1 MIIRHMQGTFGTLDG
16 EQLRLDTGL
25 NIIYAP
31 NESGKSTWC
40 AFLRAMLYGID
51 TSQRARAGF
60 VPDKQKYAPWSGKPM
75 AGKLELEQGGKRIT
89 IRRWTEAPN
98 APLRGFSA
106 VYTGTDIPVPGL
118 TAVDAGEQ
126 LTGVSAE
133 VFARTAFIGQGGLVV
148 TGTPELER
156 RISAIVTSGEE
167 ASSYTEA
174 DAQLRA
180 WLRRRRSGQH
190 GALPELEG
198 RITTVEE
205 QLHRLERNAQE
216 QAACAAEIAQTDAEL
231 QTVTEQ
237 MNAARQRQRRAALSS
252 MGEEKSN
259 LRTLEQT
266 LEQARRDAAA
276 RRTALEQTH
285 FGVQTPDEAGETAE
299 RDAQR
304 AESLAGTAEHGGK
317 PYFWIAALVLAALCA
332 ALGYLVA
339 QPLYYAAIALA
350 VLAVVLLIVARSGKK
365 RAQQASAAL
374 GKLLRSYGAQD
385 ADGIYYQAEVHRAA
399 YRACAAAMQA
409 EQKAAAA
416 LEDAREHQC
425 ETHERL
431 LQSLDFESGT
441 GEAAALYQRKCALE
455 SVRTRL
461 RTRLR
466 TQQAQLTGAALA
478 IGDPMALGS
487 EHAQLL
493 ERRDALERQYAA
505 IALAIETLGRADS
518 ELQSRFSPQLA
529 QKAAD
534 YMDYL
539 TDGRYDELVLARDLS
554 AKARSADDPTPRDT
568 AYLSAGTAD
577 LLYLSVRLAL
587 CELTCPADDPCPLVL
602 DDTLVNFDDARARR
616 ARALFGEIA
625 QHRQVILFTC
635 HERDCPAQG

>member
-75 AGKLELEQGGKRIT
+75 AGELELEQGGKCIT

-118 TAVDAGEQ
+118 TAADAGEQ

-148 TGTPELER
+148 TGTPELEK

-259 LRTLEQT
+259 LRTLEQA

-304 AESLAGTAEHGGK
+304 AEALAGTAEHGGK
-317 PYFWIAALVLAALCA
+317 PYFWIAALVLSALCA

-350 VLAVVLLIVARSGKK
+350 VLAVVLLVVARSGKK

-409 EQKAAAA
+409 EQQAAAA

-461 RTRLR
+461 RT
-466 TQQAQLTGAALA
+466 QQAQLTGAALA

-493 ERRDALERQYAA
+493 EQRDALERQYAA
-505 IALAIETLGRADS
+505 IALAIETLGRADA
-518 ELQSRFSPQLA
+518 ELQSCFSPQLA

-602 DDTLVNFDDARARR
+602 DDTLVNFDDARAKR
-616 ARALFGEIA
+616 AMALFHEIA

>member
-75 AGKLELEQGGKRIT
+75 AGELELEQGGKCIT

-118 TAVDAGEQ
+118 TAADAGEQ

-148 TGTPELER
+148 TGTPELEK

-317 PYFWIAALVLAALCA
+317 PYFWIAALVLSALCA

-350 VLAVVLLIVARSGKK
+350 VLAVVLLVVARSGKK

-409 EQKAAAA
+409 EQQAAAA

-461 RTRLR
+461 RT
-466 TQQAQLTGAALA
+466 QQAQLTGAALA
-478 IGDPMALGS
+478 IGDPMALKS

-493 ERRDALERQYAA
+493 EQRDALERQYAA
-505 IALAIETLGRADS
+505 IALAIETLGRADA
-518 ELQSRFSPQLA
+518 ELQSCFSPQLA

-602 DDTLVNFDDARARR
+602 DDTLVNFDDARAKR
-616 ARALFGEIA
+616 AMALFHEIA

>member
-75 AGKLELEQGGKRIT
+75 AGELELEQGGKRIT

-98 APLRGFSA
+98 APLRGFSS

-118 TAVDAGEQ
+118 TAADAGEQ

-148 TGTPELER
+148 TGTPELEK

-276 RRTALEQTH
+276 KRTALERTH

-461 RTRLR
+461 RT
-466 TQQAQLTGAALA
+466 QQAQLTGAAIA
-478 IGDPMALGS
+478 IGDPMALKS

-493 ERRDALERQYAA
+493 EQRDALERQYAA

-602 DDTLVNFDDARARR
+602 DDTLVNFDDARAKR

>member
-75 AGKLELEQGGKRIT
+75 AGELELEQGGKCIT

-118 TAVDAGEQ
+118 TAADAGEQ

-148 TGTPELER
+148 TGTPELEK

-216 QAACAAEIAQTDAEL
+216 QAACAAELRQTDAEL

-259 LRTLEQT
+259 LRTLEQA

-304 AESLAGTAEHGGK
+304 AEALAGTAEHGGK
-317 PYFWIAALVLAALCA
+317 PYFWIAALVLAALCTV
-332 ALGYLVA
+332 LGYLVA

-350 VLAVVLLIVARSGKK
+350 MLTVVLLVVARSGKK
-365 RAQQASAAL
+365 RAQEASAAL

-431 LQSLDFESGT
+431 LQSLDFESGA

-461 RTRLR
+461 C

-478 IGDPMALGS
+478 IGDPMALKS

-493 ERRDALERQYAA
+493 EQRDALERQYAA

-534 YMDYL
+534 YMDCL
-539 TDGRYDELVLARDLS
+539 TDGRYDDLVLARDLS

-602 DDTLVNFDDARARR
+602 DDTLVNFDDARAER
-616 ARALFGEIA
+616 ARALFREIA

-635 HERDCPAQG
+635 HERDCPALG

>member
-75 AGKLELEQGGKRIT
+75 AGELELEQGGKCIT
-89 IRRWTEAPN
+89 IRRWTETPG

-118 TAVDAGEQ
+118 TAADAGEQ

-133 VFARTAFIGQGGLVV
+133 VFARSAFIGQGGLVV

-180 WLRRRRSGQH
+180 WLRRRRSGRH

-198 RITTVEE
+198 RITEVEE

-216 QAACAAEIAQTDAEL
+216 QAACAAELRQTDAEL

-304 AESLAGTAEHGGK
+304 AEALADTAAHGGK
-317 PYFWIAALVLAALCA
+317 PYFWIAALVLSALCA
-332 ALGYLVA
+332 VLGYLVA

-350 VLAVVLLIVARSGKK
+350 VLAVVLLVAANNGKK
-365 RAQQASAAL
+365 RAQQAAAAL
-374 GKLLRSYGAQD
+374 GELLRSYGAQD
-385 ADGIYYQAEVHRAA
+385 TDGIYYQAEVHRAA

-441 GEAAALYQRKCALE
+441 GEAAALYQRRSALE
-455 SVRTRL
+455 SVC
-461 RTRLR
+461 TRLR

-478 IGDPMALGS
+478 IGDPMALKS

-493 ERRDALERQYAA
+493 EQRDALERQYAA
-505 IALAIETLGRADS
+505 IALAIETLGRADA

-554 AKARSADDPTPRDT
+554 AKARSTDDPTPRDT

-602 DDTLVNFDDARARR
+602 DDTLVNFDDARAGR
-616 ARALFGEIA
+616 AMALFREIA

-635 HERDCPAQG
+635 HERDCPAQA

>member
-75 AGKLELEQGGKRIT
+75 AGELELEQGGKCIT

-106 VYTGTDIPVPGL
+106 AYTGTDIPVPGL
-118 TAVDAGEQ
+118 TAADAGEQ

-148 TGTPELER
+148 TGTPELEK

-317 PYFWIAALVLAALCA
+317 PYFWIAALVLSALCA

-350 VLAVVLLIVARSGKK
+350 VLAAVLLIVARSGKK
-365 RAQQASAAL
+365 RAQEASAAL

-461 RTRLR
+461 RT
-466 TQQAQLTGAALA
+466 QQAQLTGAALA

-487 EHAQLL
+487 EYAQLL
-493 ERRDALERQYAA
+493 EQRDALERQYAA

-534 YMDYL
+534 YMDCL

-602 DDTLVNFDDARARR
+602 DDTLVNFDDARAER
-616 ARALFGEIA
+616 ARALFREIA

>member
-51 TSQRARAGF
+51 TSRRARAGF

-75 AGKLELEQGGKRIT
+75 AGELELEQDGKRIT
-89 IRRWTEAPN
+89 IRRWTEAKS
-98 APLRGFSA
+98 APMRAFSA

-118 TAVDAGEQ
+118 TATDAGEQ

-133 VFARTAFIGQGGLVV
+133 VFQRSAFIGQGGLVV

-180 WLRRRRSGQH
+180 WLRRRSGQH

-216 QAACAAEIAQTDAEL
+216 QAACAAELRETEAEL

-276 RRTALEQTH
+276 KRTALEQTH

-304 AESLAGTAEHGGK
+304 AQALSDTAAHGGK

-332 ALGYLVA
+332 VLGYLVA
-339 QPLYYAAIALA
+339 RPLYYAAIALA
-350 VLAVVLLIVARSGKK
+350 AAALVLLIAAANGRQ

-399 YRACAAAMQA
+399 YRACAAAM
-409 EQKAAAA
+409 ETERRAAAA

-441 GEAAALYQRKCALE
+441 GEAAALYQRRSALE
-455 SVRTRL
+455 SV

-478 IGDPMALGS
+478 IGDPMALKC

-493 ERRDALERQYAA
+493 EQRDALERQYAA
-505 IALAIETLGRADS
+505 LALAIETLGRADA

-539 TDGRYDELVLARDLS
+539 TGGRYDELVLARDLS

-587 CELTCPADDPCPLVL
+587 CELTCPTDDPCPLVL

-616 ARALFGEIA
+616 AMALFREIA

-635 HERDCPAQG
+635 HERDCPAREQ

>member
-75 AGKLELEQGGKRIT
+75 AGELELEQGGKCIT

-118 TAVDAGEQ
+118 TAADAGEQ

-148 TGTPELER
+148 TGTPELEK

-216 QAACAAEIAQTDAEL
+216 QAACAAELRQTDAEL

-259 LRTLEQT
+259 LRTLEQA

-304 AESLAGTAEHGGK
+304 AAALAGTAEHGGK

-332 ALGYLVA
+332 VLGYLVA

-350 VLAVVLLIVARSGKK
+350 VLTAMLLVVARSGKK
-365 RAQQASAAL
+365 RAQEASAAL

-455 SVRTRL
+455 SVC
-461 RTRLR
+461 TRLR

-478 IGDPMALGS
+478 IGDPMALKS

-493 ERRDALERQYAA
+493 EQRDALERQYAA
-505 IALAIETLGRADS
+505 IALAIETLGRADV

-602 DDTLVNFDDARARR
+602 DDTLVNFDDARAKR
-616 ARALFGEIA
+616 AMALFHEIA

>member
-1 MIIRHMQGTFGTLDG
+1 
-16 EQLRLDTGL
+16 
-25 NIIYAP
+25 
-31 NESGKSTWC
+31 
-40 AFLRAMLYGID
+40 
-51 TSQRARAGF
+51 
-60 VPDKQKYAPWSGKPM
+60 
-75 AGKLELEQGGKRIT
+75 
-89 IRRWTEAPN
+89 
-98 APLRGFSA
+98 
-106 VYTGTDIPVPGL
+106 
-118 TAVDAGEQ
+118 
-126 LTGVSAE
+126 
-133 VFARTAFIGQGGLVV
+133 
-148 TGTPELER
+148 
-156 RISAIVTSGEE
+156 
-167 ASSYTEA
+167 
-174 DAQLRA
+174 
-180 WLRRRRSGQH
+180 
-190 GALPELEG
+190 
-198 RITTVEE
+198 
-205 QLHRLERNAQE
+205 
-216 QAACAAEIAQTDAEL
+216 
-231 QTVTEQ
+231 

-259 LRTLEQT
+259 LRTLEQA

-304 AESLAGTAEHGGK
+304 AEALADTAAHGGK
-317 PYFWIAALVLAALCA
+317 PYFWIAALVLSALCA
-332 ALGYLVA
+332 VLGYLVA

-350 VLAVVLLIVARSGKK
+350 VLAVVLLVAANNGKK
-365 RAQQASAAL
+365 RAQQAAAAL
-374 GKLLRSYGAQD
+374 GELLRSYGAQD

-455 SVRTRL
+455 SVC
-461 RTRLR
+461 TRLR

-493 ERRDALERQYAA
+493 EQRDALERQYAA
-505 IALAIETLGRADS
+505 IALAIEALGRADV

-602 DDTLVNFDDARARR
+602 DDTLVNFDDARAKR
-616 ARALFGEIA
+616 AMALFHEIA

>member
-75 AGKLELEQGGKRIT
+75 AGELELEQGGKCIT

-118 TAVDAGEQ
+118 TAADAGEQ

-148 TGTPELER
+148 TGTPELEK

-216 QAACAAEIAQTDAEL
+216 QAACAAELRQTDAEL

-259 LRTLEQT
+259 LRTLEQA

-304 AESLAGTAEHGGK
+304 AAALAGTAEHGGK

-332 ALGYLVA
+332 VLGYLVA

-350 VLAVVLLIVARSGKK
+350 VLTAMLLVVARSGKK
-365 RAQQASAAL
+365 RAQEASAAL

-441 GEAAALYQRKCALE
+441 GEAAALYQRKCVLE
-455 SVRTRL
+455 SVC
-461 RTRLR
+461 TRLR

-478 IGDPMALGS
+478 IGDPMVLKS

-493 ERRDALERQYAA
+493 EQRDALERQYAA
-505 IALAIETLGRADS
+505 IALAIETLGRADV

-602 DDTLVNFDDARARR
+602 DDTLVNFDDARAKR
-616 ARALFGEIA
+616 AMALFHEIA

>member
-75 AGKLELEQGGKRIT
+75 AGELELEQGGKCIT
-89 IRRWTEAPN
+89 IRRWTEAKS

-118 TAVDAGEQ
+118 TAADAGEQ

-148 TGTPELER
+148 TGTPELEK

-216 QAACAAEIAQTDAEL
+216 QAACAAELRQTDAEL

-259 LRTLEQT
+259 LRTLEQA

-304 AESLAGTAEHGGK
+304 AEALAGTAEHGGK

-332 ALGYLVA
+332 VLGYLVA

-350 VLAVVLLIVARSGKK
+350 VLTVVLLVVARSGKK
-365 RAQQASAAL
+365 RAQEASAAL

-431 LQSLDFESGT
+431 LQSLDFESGA

-461 RTRLR
+461 C

-478 IGDPMALGS
+478 IGDPMALKS

-493 ERRDALERQYAA
+493 EQRDALERQYAA

-534 YMDYL
+534 YMDCL
-539 TDGRYDELVLARDLS
+539 TDGCYDELVLARDLS

-602 DDTLVNFDDARARR
+602 DDTLVNFDDARAER
-616 ARALFGEIA
+616 ARALFREIA

-635 HERDCPAQG
+635 HERDCPAQA

>member
-51 TSQRARAGF
+51 TSRRARAGF

-75 AGKLELEQGGKRIT
+75 AGELELEQDGRRIT
-89 IRRWTEAPN
+89 IRRWTETPG

-118 TAVDAGEQ
+118 TATDAGEQ

-133 VFARTAFIGQGGLVV
+133 VFQRSAFIGQGGLVV

-190 GALPELEG
+190 GALPELEQ
-198 RITTVEE
+198 RIADTET

-216 QAACAAEIAQTDAEL
+216 QAACADELRQTESEL
-231 QTVTEQ
+231 QTVTDQ

-259 LRTLEQT
+259 LRTLEQA
-266 LEQARRDAAA
+266 LEQARRDAAVK
-276 RRTALEQTH
+276 RTALEQTH

-299 RDAQR
+299 RDAQQ
-304 AESLAGTAEHGGK
+304 AESLADTAAHGGK

-332 ALGYLVA
+332 VLGYLVA

-350 VLAVVLLIVARSGKK
+350 ALALVLLIAASSGKK

-374 GKLLRSYGAQD
+374 GKLLRSYGVQD

-441 GEAAALYQRKCALE
+441 GEAAALYQRRSALE
-455 SVRTRL
+455 SV

-478 IGDPMALGS
+478 IGDPMALRS

-493 ERRDALERQYAA
+493 EQRDALERQYAA
-505 IALAIETLGRADS
+505 LALAIETLGRADA

-587 CELTCPADDPCPLVL
+587 CELTCPTDDPCPLVL
-602 DDTLVNFDDARARR
+602 DDTLVNFDDARAGR
-616 ARALFGEIA
+616 AMALFREIA

-635 HERDCPAQG
+635 HGRDCPARGQ

>member
-51 TSQRARAGF
+51 TSRRARAGF

-75 AGKLELEQGGKRIT
+75 AGELELEQDGKRIT
-89 IRRWTEAPN
+89 IRRWTEAPG

-118 TAVDAGEQ
+118 TATDAGEQ

-133 VFARTAFIGQGGLVV
+133 VFQRSAFIGQGGLVV

-190 GALPELEG
+190 GALPELEQ
-198 RITTVEE
+198 RIADTET

-216 QAACAAEIAQTDAEL
+216 QAACADELRQTESEL
-231 QTVTEQ
+231 QTVTDQ

-259 LRTLEQT
+259 LRTLEQA

-276 RRTALEQTH
+276 KRTALEQTH

-299 RDAQR
+299 RDAQQ
-304 AESLAGTAEHGGK
+304 AESLADTAAHGGK

-332 ALGYLVA
+332 VLGYLVA

-350 VLAVVLLIVARSGKK
+350 ALALVLLIAASSGKK

-441 GEAAALYQRKCALE
+441 GEAAALYQRRSALE
-455 SVRTRL
+455 SV

-478 IGDPMALGS
+478 IGDPMALRS

-493 ERRDALERQYAA
+493 EQRDALERQYAA
-505 IALAIETLGRADS
+505 LALAIETLGRADA

-587 CELTCPADDPCPLVL
+587 CELTCPTDDPCPLVL
-602 DDTLVNFDDARARR
+602 DDTLVNFDDARAGR
-616 ARALFGEIA
+616 AMALFREIA

-635 HERDCPAQG
+635 HGRDCPARGQ

>member
-75 AGKLELEQGGKRIT
+75 AGELELEQDGKRIT
-89 IRRWTEAPN
+89 IRRWTEAKS
-98 APLRGFSA
+98 APMRAFSA

-118 TAVDAGEQ
+118 TATDAGEQ

-133 VFARTAFIGQGGLVV
+133 VFQRSAFIGQGGLVV

-180 WLRRRRSGQH
+180 WLRRRSGQH
-190 GALPELEG
+190 GALPELEQ
-198 RITTVEE
+198 RIADTET

-216 QAACAAEIAQTDAEL
+216 QAACAAELRETEAEL
-231 QTVTEQ
+231 QTVTDQ

-252 MGEEKSN
+252 MGEEKTN

-276 RRTALEQTH
+276 KRTALEQTH

-304 AESLAGTAEHGGK
+304 AQALSNTAAHGGK

-332 ALGYLVA
+332 VLGYLVA

-350 VLAVVLLIVARSGKK
+350 AAAIVLLIVAANGRQ

-399 YRACAAAMQA
+399 YRACAAAM
-409 EQKAAAA
+409 ETERRAAAA

-441 GEAAALYQRKCALE
+441 GEAAALYQRRSALE
-455 SVRTRL
+455 SV

-478 IGDPMALGS
+478 VGDPMALRC

-493 ERRDALERQYAA
+493 EQRDALERQYAA
-505 IALAIETLGRADS
+505 LALAIETLGRADA

-539 TDGRYDELVLARDLS
+539 TGGRYDELVLARDLS

-587 CELTCPADDPCPLVL
+587 CELTCPTDDPCPLVL

-616 ARALFGEIA
+616 AMALFREIA

-635 HERDCPAQG
+635 HERDCPAREQ

>member
-75 AGKLELEQGGKRIT
+75 AGELELEQGGKRIT

-118 TAVDAGEQ
+118 TAADAGEQ

-148 TGTPELER
+148 TGTPELEK

-339 QPLYYAAIALA
+339 QPLYYAAVALA

-409 EQKAAAA
+409 EQRAAAA

-431 LQSLDFESGT
+431 LQSLDFESGM

-455 SVRTRL
+455 SV

-478 IGDPMALGS
+478 IGDPMALKS

-493 ERRDALERQYAA
+493 EQRDALERQYAA

-602 DDTLVNFDDARARR
+602 DDTLVNFDDARAKR

>member
-75 AGKLELEQGGKRIT
+75 AGELELEQDGKRIT
-89 IRRWTEAPN
+89 IRRWTEAKS
-98 APLRGFSA
+98 APMRAFSA

-118 TAVDAGEQ
+118 TATDAGEQ

-133 VFARTAFIGQGGLVV
+133 VFQRSAFIGQGGLVV

-190 GALPELEG
+190 GALPELEQ
-198 RITTVEE
+198 RIADTET

-216 QAACAAEIAQTDAEL
+216 QAACAAELRETESEL
-231 QTVTEQ
+231 QTVTDQ

-276 RRTALEQTH
+276 KRTALEQTH

-304 AESLAGTAEHGGK
+304 AQALSDTAAHGGK

-332 ALGYLVA
+332 VLGYLVA

-350 VLAVVLLIVARSGKK
+350 AAALVLLIAAANGRQ

-399 YRACAAAMQA
+399 YRACAAAM
-409 EQKAAAA
+409 ETERRAAAA

-441 GEAAALYQRKCALE
+441 GEAAALYQRRSALE
-455 SVRTRL
+455 SV

-493 ERRDALERQYAA
+493 EQRDALERQYAA
-505 IALAIETLGRADS
+505 LALAIETLGRADA

-539 TDGRYDELVLARDLS
+539 TGGRYDELVLARDLS

-587 CELTCPADDPCPLVL
+587 CELTCPTDDPCPLVL
-602 DDTLVNFDDARARR
+602 DDTLVNFDDARAKR
-616 ARALFGEIA
+616 AMALFREIA
-625 QHRQVILFTC
+625 QHRQVILFPC
-635 HERDCPAQG
+635 HERDCPAREQ

>member
-75 AGKLELEQGGKRIT
+75 AGELELEQGGKCIT

-118 TAVDAGEQ
+118 TAADAGEQ

-148 TGTPELER
+148 TGTPELEK

-216 QAACAAEIAQTDAEL
+216 QAACAAELQQTDAEL

-259 LRTLEQT
+259 LRTLEQA

-304 AESLAGTAEHGGK
+304 AEALAGTAEHGGK
-317 PYFWIAALVLAALCA
+317 PYFWIAALVLAALCTV
-332 ALGYLVA
+332 LGYLVA

-350 VLAVVLLIVARSGKK
+350 MLTVVLLVVARSGKK
-365 RAQQASAAL
+365 RAQEASAAL

-455 SVRTRL
+455 SVC
-461 RTRLR
+461 TRLR

-478 IGDPMALGS
+478 VGDPMALKS

-493 ERRDALERQYAA
+493 EQRDALERQYAA

-534 YMDYL
+534 YMDCL

-587 CELTCPADDPCPLVL
+587 CELACPADDPCPLVL
-602 DDTLVNFDDARARR
+602 DDTLVNFDDARAER
-616 ARALFGEIA
+616 ARALFREIA

-635 HERDCPAQG
+635 HERDCPAQA

>member
-75 AGKLELEQGGKRIT
+75 AGELELEQGGKCIT

-118 TAVDAGEQ
+118 TAADAGEQ

-148 TGTPELER
+148 TGTPELEK

-216 QAACAAEIAQTDAEL
+216 QAACAAELPQTDAEL

-259 LRTLEQT
+259 LRTLEQA

-455 SVRTRL
+455 SVC
-461 RTRLR
+461 TRLR

-493 ERRDALERQYAA
+493 EQRDALERQYAA

-602 DDTLVNFDDARARR
+602 DDTLVNFDDARAKR
-616 ARALFGEIA
+616 AMALFGEIA

>member
-75 AGKLELEQGGKRIT
+75 AGELELEQDGRCIT
-89 IRRWTEAPN
+89 IRRWTEAKS

-118 TAVDAGEQ
+118 TANDAGEQ

-133 VFARTAFIGQGGLVV
+133 VFQRSAFIGQGGLVV

-190 GALPELEG
+190 GALPELEQ
-198 RITTVEE
+198 RIADTET

-216 QAACAAEIAQTDAEL
+216 QAACAAELRETESEL
-231 QTVTEQ
+231 QTITDQ

-259 LRTLEQT
+259 LRTLEQA
-266 LEQARRDAAA
+266 LEQARRDAADK
-276 RRTALEQTH
+276 RTALEQTH
-285 FGVQTPDEAGETAE
+285 FGVQTPDEAGEIAE

-304 AESLAGTAEHGGK
+304 AEALAGTAAHGGK

-332 ALGYLVA
+332 VLGYLVA

-350 VLAVVLLIVARSGKK
+350 AAALVLLIVAANGRQ

-399 YRACAAAMQA
+399 YRACAAAM
-409 EQKAAAA
+409 ETERRAAAA

-441 GEAAALYQRKCALE
+441 GEAAALYQRRSALE
-455 SVRTRL
+455 SV

-478 IGDPMALGS
+478 IGDPMALKS

-493 ERRDALERQYAA
+493 EQRDALERQYAA
-505 IALAIETLGRADS
+505 LALAIETLGRADS

-554 AKARSADDPTPRDT
+554 AKARSADDPMPRDT

-602 DDTLVNFDDARARR
+602 DDTLVNFDDARAGR
-616 ARALFGEIA
+616 AMALFREIA

-635 HERDCPAQG
+635 HERDCPAREQ

>member
-75 AGKLELEQGGKRIT
+75 AGELELEQDGKRIT
-89 IRRWTEAPN
+89 IRRWTEAAN
-98 APLRGFSA
+98 APMRAFSA
-106 VYTGTDIPVPGL
+106 VYTDTDIPVPGL
-118 TAVDAGEQ
+118 TATDAGEQ

-133 VFARTAFIGQGGLVV
+133 VFQRSAFIGQGGLVV

-167 ASSYTEA
+167 VSSYTEA

-180 WLRRRRSGQH
+180 WLRRRSGQH
-190 GALPELEG
+190 GALPELEQ
-198 RITTVEE
+198 RIADTET

-216 QAACAAEIAQTDAEL
+216 QAACAAELRETETEL
-231 QTVTEQ
+231 QTVTDQ

-259 LRTLEQT
+259 LRTLEQA
-266 LEQARRDAAA
+266 LDQARRDAAA
-276 RRTALEQTH
+276 KRTALEQTH

-304 AESLAGTAEHGGK
+304 AQALSDTAAHGGK

-332 ALGYLVA
+332 VLGYLVA

-350 VLAVVLLIVARSGKK
+350 AAALVLLIAAANGRQ

-399 YRACAAAMQA
+399 YRACAAAM
-409 EQKAAAA
+409 ETERRAAAA

-441 GEAAALYQRKCALE
+441 GEAAALYQRRSALE
-455 SVRTRL
+455 SV

-478 IGDPMALGS
+478 VGDPMALKC

-505 IALAIETLGRADS
+505 LALAIETLGRADA

-539 TDGRYDELVLARDLS
+539 TGGRYDELVLARDLS

-587 CELTCPADDPCPLVL
+587 CELTCPTDDPCPLVL

-616 ARALFGEIA
+616 AMALFREIA

-635 HERDCPAQG
+635 HERDCPAREQ

>member
-75 AGKLELEQGGKRIT
+75 AGELELEQGGKCIT

-118 TAVDAGEQ
+118 TAADAGEQ

-148 TGTPELER
+148 TGTPELEK

-216 QAACAAEIAQTDAEL
+216 QAACAAELRQTDAEL

-259 LRTLEQT
+259 LRTLEQA

-304 AESLAGTAEHGGK
+304 AEALAGTAEHGGK

-332 ALGYLVA
+332 VLGYLVA

-350 VLAVVLLIVARSGKK
+350 VLTAVLLVVARSGKK
-365 RAQQASAAL
+365 RAQEASAAL

-461 RTRLR
+461 C

-478 IGDPMALGS
+478 IGDPMALKS

-493 ERRDALERQYAA
+493 EQRDALERQYAA

-602 DDTLVNFDDARARR
+602 DDTLVNFDDARAER
-616 ARALFGEIA
+616 ARALFREIA

-635 HERDCPAQG
+635 HERDCPAQA

>member
-51 TSQRARAGF
+51 TSRRARAGF

-75 AGKLELEQGGKRIT
+75 AGELELEQDGRRIT
-89 IRRWTEAPN
+89 IRRWTETPG

-118 TAVDAGEQ
+118 TATDAGEQ

-133 VFARTAFIGQGGLVV
+133 VFQRSAFIGQGGLVV

-190 GALPELEG
+190 GALPELEQ
-198 RITTVEE
+198 RIADTET

-216 QAACAAEIAQTDAEL
+216 QAACADELRQTESEL
-231 QTVTEQ
+231 QTVTDQ

-259 LRTLEQT
+259 LRTLEQA

-276 RRTALEQTH
+276 KRTALEQTH

-299 RDAQR
+299 RDAQQ
-304 AESLAGTAEHGGK
+304 AESLAGTAAHGGK

-332 ALGYLVA
+332 VLGYLVA

-350 VLAVVLLIVARSGKK
+350 ALALVLLIAASSGKK

-374 GKLLRSYGAQD
+374 GKLLRSYGVQD

-441 GEAAALYQRKCALE
+441 GEAAALYQRRSALE
-455 SVRTRL
+455 SV

-478 IGDPMALGS
+478 IGDPMALRS

-493 ERRDALERQYAA
+493 EQRDALERQYAA
-505 IALAIETLGRADS
+505 LALAIETLGRADA

-587 CELTCPADDPCPLVL
+587 CELTCPTDDPCPLVL
-602 DDTLVNFDDARARR
+602 DDTLVNFDDARAGR
-616 ARALFGEIA
+616 AMALFREIA

-635 HERDCPAQG
+635 HGRDCPARGQ

>member
-75 AGKLELEQGGKRIT
+75 AGELELEQGGKCIT
-89 IRRWTEAPN
+89 IRRWTETPG

-118 TAVDAGEQ
+118 TATDAGEQ

-133 VFARTAFIGQGGLVV
+133 VFARSAFIGQGGLVV
-148 TGTPELER
+148 TGTPELEK

-180 WLRRRRSGQH
+180 WLRRRRSGRH

-198 RITTVEE
+198 RITEVEE

-216 QAACAAEIAQTDAEL
+216 QAACAAELRQTDAEL

-317 PYFWIAALVLAALCA
+317 PYFWIAALVLSALCA

-350 VLAVVLLIVARSGKK
+350 VLAVVLLIVARGGKK
-365 RAQQASAAL
+365 RAQEATAAL

-385 ADGIYYQAEVHRAA
+385 TDGIYYQAEVHRAA

-461 RTRLR
+461 RT
-466 TQQAQLTGAALA
+466 QQAQLTGAALA

-493 ERRDALERQYAA
+493 EQRDALERQYAA

-602 DDTLVNFDDARARR
+602 DDTLVNFDDARAKR
-616 ARALFGEIA
+616 ARALFREIA

-635 HERDCPAQG
+635 HERDCPVQG

>member
-1 MIIRHMQGTFGTLDG
+1 MIIRYMQGTFGTLDG

-51 TSQRARAGF
+51 TSQHARAGF

-75 AGKLELEQGGKRIT
+75 AGELELEQGGKCIT

-118 TAVDAGEQ
+118 TAADAGEQ

-148 TGTPELER
+148 TGTPELEK

-461 RTRLR
+461 RT
-466 TQQAQLTGAALA
+466 QQAQLTGAALA

-493 ERRDALERQYAA
+493 ERRAALERQYAA

-602 DDTLVNFDDARARR
+602 DDTLVNFDDARAKR

-635 HERDCPAQG
+635 HARDCPAQG

>member
-75 AGKLELEQGGKRIT
+75 AGELELEQGGKCIT

-118 TAVDAGEQ
+118 TAADAGEQ

-148 TGTPELER
+148 TGTPELEK

-259 LRTLEQT
+259 LRTLEQA

-317 PYFWIAALVLAALCA
+317 PYFWIAALVLSALCA

-350 VLAVVLLIVARSGKK
+350 VLTVVLLVVARSGKK
-365 RAQQASAAL
+365 RAQEASAAL

-461 RTRLR
+461 RT
-466 TQQAQLTGAALA
+466 QQAQLTGAALA

-493 ERRDALERQYAA
+493 EQRDALERQYAA
-505 IALAIETLGRADS
+505 IALAIETLGRADA
-518 ELQSRFSPQLA
+518 ELQSCFSPQLA

-602 DDTLVNFDDARARR
+602 DDTLVNFDDARAKR
-616 ARALFGEIA
+616 AMALFHEIA

>member
-75 AGKLELEQGGKRIT
+75 AGELELEQGGKCIT

-118 TAVDAGEQ
+118 TAADAGEQ

-216 QAACAAEIAQTDAEL
+216 QAACAAELRQTDAEL

-259 LRTLEQT
+259 LRTLEQA

-317 PYFWIAALVLAALCA
+317 PYFWIAALVLSALCA

-350 VLAVVLLIVARSGKK
+350 VLAVVLLVVARSGKK

-409 EQKAAAA
+409 EQQAAAA

-461 RTRLR
+461 RT
-466 TQQAQLTGAALA
+466 QQAQLTGAALA
-478 IGDPMALGS
+478 IGDPMALKS

-493 ERRDALERQYAA
+493 EQRDALERQYAA

-602 DDTLVNFDDARARR
+602 DDTLVNFDDARAKR
-616 ARALFGEIA
+616 AMALFHEIA

>member
-51 TSQRARAGF
+51 TSRRARAGF

-75 AGKLELEQGGKRIT
+75 AGELELEQDGRRIT
-89 IRRWTEAPN
+89 IRRWTEAPG

-118 TAVDAGEQ
+118 TATDAGEQ

-133 VFARTAFIGQGGLVV
+133 VFQRSAFIGQGGLVV

-190 GALPELEG
+190 GALPELEQ
-198 RITTVEE
+198 RIADTET

-216 QAACAAEIAQTDAEL
+216 QAACADELRQTESEL
-231 QTVTEQ
+231 QTVTDQ

-259 LRTLEQT
+259 LRTLEQA

-276 RRTALEQTH
+276 KRTALEQTH

-299 RDAQR
+299 RDAQQ
-304 AESLAGTAEHGGK
+304 AESLADTAAHGGK
-317 PYFWIAALVLAALCA
+317 PYFWIAALMLAALCA
-332 ALGYLVA
+332 VLGYLVA

-350 VLAVVLLIVARSGKK
+350 ALALVLLIAASSGKK

-374 GKLLRSYGAQD
+374 GKLLRSYGVQD

-441 GEAAALYQRKCALE
+441 GEAAALYQRRSALE
-455 SVRTRL
+455 SV

-478 IGDPMALGS
+478 IGDPMALRS

-493 ERRDALERQYAA
+493 EQRDALERQYAA
-505 IALAIETLGRADS
+505 LALAIETLGRADA

-587 CELTCPADDPCPLVL
+587 CELTCPTDDPCPLVL
-602 DDTLVNFDDARARR
+602 DDTLVNFDDARAGR
-616 ARALFGEIA
+616 AMALFREIA

-635 HERDCPAQG
+635 HGRDCPARGQ

>member
-75 AGKLELEQGGKRIT
+75 AGELELEQGGKYIT

-118 TAVDAGEQ
+118 TAADAGEQ

-148 TGTPELER
+148 TGTPELEK

-198 RITTVEE
+198 RISTVEE

-216 QAACAAEIAQTDAEL
+216 QAACAAELQQTDAEL

-259 LRTLEQT
+259 LRTLEQA

-276 RRTALEQTH
+276 KRTALEQTH

-304 AESLAGTAEHGGK
+304 AEALAGTAEHGGK

-332 ALGYLVA
+332 VLGYLVA

-350 VLAVVLLIVARSGKK
+350 VLTVVLLVVARSGKK
-365 RAQQASAAL
+365 RAQEASAAL

-399 YRACAAAMQA
+399 YRTCAAAMQT
-409 EQKAAAA
+409 EQEAAAA

-431 LQSLDFESGT
+431 LQSLD
-441 GEAAALYQRKCALE
+441 
-455 SVRTRL
+455 L
-461 RTRLR
+461 R
-466 TQQAQLTGAALA
+466 A
-478 IGDPMALGS
+478 
-487 EHAQLL
+487 
-493 ERRDALERQYAA
+493 
-505 IALAIETLGRADS
+505 
-518 ELQSRFSPQLA
+518 
-529 QKAAD
+529 
-534 YMDYL
+534 
-539 TDGRYDELVLARDLS
+539 
-554 AKARSADDPTPRDT
+554 
-568 AYLSAGTAD
+568 
-577 LLYLSVRLAL
+577 
-587 CELTCPADDPCPLVL
+587 
-602 DDTLVNFDDARARR
+602 ARARPSR
-616 ARALFGEIA
+616 STSASARSRACARACARSRRSLRGRRWPSATRWRSAASTRSCSSSATRSSGSTRPSPSRSRRSAGLTRSCRAAFRRSWRKRRRIIWTTSPMGA
-625 QHRQVILFTC
+625 TTSSCSRATC
-635 HERDCPAQG
+635 RPRRAAPTTRRRATRPISRPGRRTCCICPCVWRCAS

>member
-75 AGKLELEQGGKRIT
+75 AGELELEQGGKCIT

-118 TAVDAGEQ
+118 TAADAGEQ

-148 TGTPELER
+148 TGTPELEK

-216 QAACAAEIAQTDAEL
+216 QAACAAELRQTDAEL

-259 LRTLEQT
+259 LRTLEQA

-304 AESLAGTAEHGGK
+304 AEALAGTAEHGGK

-332 ALGYLVA
+332 VLGYLVA

-350 VLAVVLLIVARSGKK
+350 VLAVVLLVVARSGKK
-365 RAQQASAAL
+365 RAQEASAAL

-409 EQKAAAA
+409 EQQAAAA

-461 RTRLR
+461 RT
-466 TQQAQLTGAALA
+466 QQAQLTGAALA

-493 ERRDALERQYAA
+493 EQRDALERQYAA

-602 DDTLVNFDDARARR
+602 DDTLVNFDDARAKR
-616 ARALFGEIA
+616 AMALFHEIA

-635 HERDCPAQG
+635 HARDCPAQG

>member
-75 AGKLELEQGGKRIT
+75 AGELELEQGGKCIT

-118 TAVDAGEQ
+118 TAADAGEQ

-148 TGTPELER
+148 TGTPELEK

-259 LRTLEQT
+259 LRTLEQA

-317 PYFWIAALVLAALCA
+317 PYFWIAALVLSALCA

-350 VLAVVLLIVARSGKK
+350 VLTAVLLVVARSGKK
-365 RAQQASAAL
+365 RAQEASAAL

-455 SVRTRL
+455 SVC
-461 RTRLR
+461 TRLR

-493 ERRDALERQYAA
+493 EQRDALERQYAA
-505 IALAIETLGRADS
+505 IALAIETLGRADV

-602 DDTLVNFDDARARR
+602 DDTLVNFDDARAKR
-616 ARALFGEIA
+616 AMALFHEIA

>member
-75 AGKLELEQGGKRIT
+75 AGELELEQSGKCIT
-89 IRRWTEAPN
+89 IRRWTETPG

-118 TAVDAGEQ
+118 TAADAGEQ

-148 TGTPELER
+148 TGTPELEK

-216 QAACAAEIAQTDAEL
+216 QAACAAELQQTDAEL

-259 LRTLEQT
+259 LRTLEQA

-276 RRTALEQTH
+276 KRTALEQTH

-332 ALGYLVA
+332 VLGYLVA

-455 SVRTRL
+455 SVC
-461 RTRLR
+461 TRLR

-493 ERRDALERQYAA
+493 EQRDALERQYAA

-602 DDTLVNFDDARARR
+602 DDTLVNFDDARAKR
-616 ARALFGEIA
+616 AMALFHEIA

>member
-75 AGKLELEQGGKRIT
+75 TGELELEQGGKCIT

-118 TAVDAGEQ
+118 TAADAGEQ

-148 TGTPELER
+148 TGTPELEK

-216 QAACAAEIAQTDAEL
+216 QAACAAELRQTDAEL

-259 LRTLEQT
+259 LRTLEQA

-304 AESLAGTAEHGGK
+304 AEALAGTAEHGGK

-332 ALGYLVA
+332 VLGYLVA

-350 VLAVVLLIVARSGKK
+350 VLTVVLLVVANNGKK

-455 SVRTRL
+455 SVC
-461 RTRLR
+461 TRLR

-478 IGDPMALGS
+478 IGDPMALKS

-493 ERRDALERQYAA
+493 EQRDALERQYAA

-534 YMDYL
+534 YMDCL

-587 CELTCPADDPCPLVL
+587 CELTCPTDDPCPLVL
-602 DDTLVNFDDARARR
+602 DDTLVNFDDARAKR
-616 ARALFGEIA
+616 ARALFREIA
-625 QHRQVILFTC
+625 QHRQVIFFTC
-635 HERDCPAQG
+635 HERDCPAQGQ

>member
-75 AGKLELEQGGKRIT
+75 TGELELEQGGKCIT

-118 TAVDAGEQ
+118 TAADAGEQ

-133 VFARTAFIGQGGLVV
+133 VFARTAFIGQGGLIV
-148 TGTPELER
+148 TGTPELEK

-198 RITTVEE
+198 RITAVEE

-216 QAACAAEIAQTDAEL
+216 QAACAAELRETEAEL

-259 LRTLEQT
+259 LRTLEQA

-304 AESLAGTAEHGGK
+304 AEALAGTAEHGGK

-332 ALGYLVA
+332 VLGYLVA

-350 VLAVVLLIVARSGKK
+350 VLTVVLLVVARSGKK
-365 RAQQASAAL
+365 RAQEASAAL

-455 SVRTRL
+455 SVCTC
-461 RTRLR
+461 LR

-478 IGDPMALGS
+478 IGDPMALKS

-493 ERRDALERQYAA
+493 EQRDALERQYAA

-554 AKARSADDPTPRDT
+554 AKAHSADDPTPRDT

-602 DDTLVNFDDARARR
+602 DDTLVNFDDARAKR
-616 ARALFGEIA
+616 ARALFREIA